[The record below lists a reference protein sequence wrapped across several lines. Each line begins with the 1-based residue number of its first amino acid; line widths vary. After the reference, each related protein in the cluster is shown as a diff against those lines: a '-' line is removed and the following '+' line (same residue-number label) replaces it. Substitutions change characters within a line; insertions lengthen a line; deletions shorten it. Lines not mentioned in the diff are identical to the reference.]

1 MPGDDLTPSEGAIL
15 VVLMA
20 EAREVP
26 NTELRKRYGV
36 DVRKSYRDKLNR
48 LGYVESRRE
57 GNTFLHQLAD
67 KGWVRVQDDLNFQS
81 SVGRI
86 LGGALTALQV
96 NLRDRVMARSDYQSF
111 GEMFALTDLRAT
123 ASRADLPG
131 VLRMRIRQAYAALAA
146 EPGAWVSLTRLRPF
160 FGDVGTADLDEAL
173 RQLEREADVAIVPES
188 NQKMLTPEDVA
199 AALRLGG
206 QDKHLLAIGVG

>member
-1 MPGDDLTPSEGAIL
+1 MPGDDLTPSEAAIL
-15 VVLMA
+15 IVLMA

-26 NTELRKRYGV
+26 NTDLKKRYGV

-48 LGYVESRRE
+48 LGYLDSRRE
-57 GNTFLHQLAD
+57 GNTFLHQLGD
-67 KGWVRVQDDLNFQS
+67 KGWIRVQADLNFQS

-96 NLRDRVMARSDYQSF
+96 NLRDRVMGRSDYQSF
-111 GEMFALTDLRAT
+111 GEMFALTDVRA
-123 ASRADLPG
+123 AAPRSDRRG
-131 VLRMRIRQAYAALAA
+131 VLRTRIRQAYAALAA

-173 RQLEREADVAIVPES
+173 RELEREPDVDIVPEE
-188 NQKMLTPEDVA
+188 NQKQLTPQDVA